1 MLWRKRVLIVVL
13 LFVFSALIFDPVSTS
28 LKSFSI
34 RIITPFLKMVS
45 FIKNEASPLFKIT
58 KVRFLI
64 EENQRLKKEIALL
77 KTSLNETRES
87 AIENSQLRELLEF
100 KQRVPYQ
107 TMPAQVIGRDVS
119 NWNKTLIIDKG
130 LDDGLEERMVVVAGA
145 GLVGRII
152 EVYKSVSKVLQIN
165 DVKNKCGAMIQNS
178 RDLGIITGDSAG
190 GLKMIYLSR
199 NADVKEGDIIITSG
213 LGGIFH
219 KGILVGAIIS
229 VYTEKDELNKFAKV
243 RPEVDFDKIEDV
255 LVVVGEK
262 REEREKRRNK

>member
-1 MLWRKRVLIVVL
+1 MLWRKRTLILVF
-13 LFVFSALIFDPVSTS
+13 LFVFSVLIFDPISTS
-28 LKSFSI
+28 LKSLSI
-34 RIITPFLKMVS
+34 RIIAPFLRMAS
-45 FIKNEASPLFKIT
+45 FIKNEGSPLVKIT

-64 EENQRLKKEIALL
+64 KENRRLKKEIALL

-87 AIENSQLRELLEF
+87 AIENTQLRELLEF

-107 TMPAQVIGRDVS
+107 TIPAQVIGRDVS

-152 EVYKSVSKVLQIN
+152 EVQRSVSKVLQIN
-165 DVKNKCGAMIQNS
+165 DVKNKCSAMIQNS

-229 VYTEKDELNKFAKV
+229 VYPEKDELNKFAKV
-243 RPEVDFDKIEDV
+243 RPEVDFDKIENV
-255 LVVVGEK
+255 LVIVGEK
-262 REEREKRRNK
+262 RAERKKRRR